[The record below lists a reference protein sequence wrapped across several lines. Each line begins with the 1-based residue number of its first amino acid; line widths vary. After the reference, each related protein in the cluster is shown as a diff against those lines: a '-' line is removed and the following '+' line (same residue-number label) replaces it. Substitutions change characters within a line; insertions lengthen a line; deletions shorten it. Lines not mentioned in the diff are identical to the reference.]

1 MVKKSELLKLTRKGA
16 NSMLELAG
24 EMDKLGN
31 GAEPVFELLIRFK
44 MTSDVLEE
52 SINVFGDGEVDS
64 DENGF
69 VDVVSLKEQLKP
81 VDIDASQFEN
91 GDGDE
96 AEDFDPQSIA
106 NDPEFQEFLMKA
118 IIGAVMSGDL
128 ED

>member
-1 MVKKSELLKLTRKGA
+1 MVKKSELLKVTRKGA
-16 NSMLELAG
+16 NSMLELAD
-24 EMDKLGN
+24 EMDKLGI
-31 GAEPVFELLIRFK
+31 GAKPVFEMLVRFK

-91 GDGDE
+91 GDDDE